1 MASHE
6 VSEIKDALWT
16 YKCAAEEYACWT
28 AEARERERLA
38 SQARV
43 WANTALLRQLACAD
57 QLERLGV
64 EVPDA

>member
-6 VSEIKDALWT
+6 VDEVKDTLWS
-16 YKCAAEEYACWT
+16 YRCAVEEFECWN
-28 AEARERERLA
+28 AEAKERERLA

-57 QLERLGV
+57 RLERLGV